1 MIDWGLAGRIG
12 LMVAG
17 DGEGDLPPVP
27 LPGDLIAMCE
37 HAEREVVAYTGMTP
51 SAELPWPEAVSRAGW
66 LEANLQSMGAL
77 LEPVA
82 EKAASGL
89 GPARPVAG
97 YLLGAEVGALAGWL
111 GRRVLGQYD
120 VWLLSADRPSRLL
133 FVAPNLREAAERLD
147 VELEPLVKWVAFHE
161 VTHAVQF
168 SSVPWLREHLGGLMG
183 ELLGTFDVEVDWRE
197 ALRMPSFDDVKA
209 LVGAATSGQLMRLVA
224 GEDRAH
230 VLDRV
235 QATMAL
241 VEGHAEHVMDAAG
254 AEALGDDL
262 PQLRAALER
271 RRAERPML
279 GAFLEQLL
287 GFDLKLK
294 QYEVGKRFCDA
305 VVAEAG
311 VEALH
316 VAWRSPKHV
325 PTLAELDAPSA
336 WIARTASL

>member
-1 MIDWGLAGRIG
+1 MIDWGLAGKIG

-17 DGEGDLPPVP
+17 DGEAETPPVP

-37 HAEREVVAYTGMTP
+37 LAEREVTAYTGMSP
-51 SAELPWPEAVSRAGW
+51 VGELPWPEAVTRAGW

-82 EKAASGL
+82 EKAAGGL

-133 FVAPNLREAAERLD
+133 FVAPNLREAAERLE

-168 SSVPWLREHLGGLMG
+168 SSVPWLREHLGGLMT
-183 ELLGTFDVEVDWRE
+183 EMLGTLDVEVDWRE
-197 ALRMPSFDDVKA
+197 ALKLPTFDDVKA
-209 LVGAATSGQLMRLVA
+209 LVGAATSGQLVRLMA
-224 GEDRAH
+224 GDDRAE
-230 VLDRV
+230 VLDRM

-254 AEALGDDL
+254 APTLGEDL
-262 PQLRAALER
+262 PQLRAALEKR
-271 RRAERPML
+271 RSERPML

-287 GFDLKLK
+287 GFDLKLR
-294 QYEVGKRFCDA
+294 QYEVGKAFCDA
-305 VVAEAG
+305 VVEQAG
-311 VEALH
+311 IEALQR
-316 VAWRSPKHV
+316 AWRSPEDI
-325 PTLAELDAPSA
+325 PTLAELADPAA
-336 WIARTASL
+336 WVARTA